1 MLQNFFKWQFLQ
13 EYNYLRTEKSGEGII
28 KNGGKAEK
36 ERKKHIFSTG
46 KSNRDVKAAEDV
58 FIWPLQ

>member
-1 MLQNFFKWQFLQ
+1 MLPKFFKWQFLQ

-36 ERKKHIFSTG
+36 ERKCIFSLLG
-46 KSNRDVKAAEDV
+46 NQIVM
-58 FIWPLQ
+58 